1 MSSDE
6 IDRIYKSV
14 YPLALKAGE
23 ILLEGFKSEKD
34 YSLKSAFY
42 DVVTK
47 YDKYIED
54 FLFSEIGKLYPHHK
68 FIGEESAENVA
79 IKLTD
84 EPTWIIDPIDGT
96 SNFIKGMPH
105 CCVSI
110 ALSINTKIVIGFV
123 NNSVTSTIYSAVF
136 GKGAF
141 RNDIKISGST
151 VEKVIKCHLFNYHVF
166 NYIYL
171 KIKVSDACVGYEV
184 SLLHV
189 PSIKDKHLKRIHEI
203 GSKARM

>member
-1 MSSDE
+1 MNVMSSDE

-34 YSLKSAFY
+34 YSMKSAFY

-47 YDKYIED
+47 YDTNIEN
-54 FLFSEIGKLYPHHK
+54 FLFSEIGKLYPNHK
-68 FIGEESAENVA
+68 FIGEESAEKVVTQ
-79 IKLTD
+79 LTN

-110 ALSINTKIVIGFV
+110 GLSINKKIVIGIV
-123 NNSVTSTIYSAVF
+123 NNSVTSTLYSAIV

-141 RNDIKISGST
+141 KNDVKLSGSNIQ
-151 VEKVIKCHLFNYHVF
+151 KVVPDNYLILIYFLFL
-166 NYIYL
+166 I
-171 KIKVSDACVGYEV
+171 
-184 SLLHV
+184 
-189 PSIKDKHLKRIHEI
+189 
-203 GSKARM
+203 